1 MIFIKQIIKAML
13 SWIKST
19 QKKTHYRHSYSE
31 ENTLRVLYRHPI
43 LGAFIEYD
51 MNTIKGKIKALSIM
65 LNKGT
70 PYIENMSDE
79 ELEDELSKL
88 EDMYLESIGF
98 NRKPNCI

>member
-1 MIFIKQIIKAML
+1 MDIESLIALIMINVDAIMD
-13 SWIKST
+13 
-19 QKKTHYRHSYSE
+19 KTDRE
-31 ENTLRVLYRHPI
+31 ENALQSLYRHPI
-43 LGAFIEYD
+43 LTVFIEYP

-65 LNKGT
+65 LNRIT